1 MEIVLQ
7 NNLILIRT
15 DFDTLKSSFM
25 TDFLDTNAQY
35 MLFLPKAVLIFNNR
49 AFEDKK
55 KAFFKILS
63 EKYSKTQDFSTEFY
77 LKSMMHY
84 INQPIKIELLSY
96 EEPQPISVELSAHDG
111 DRVSISLYAPNLWV
125 IGYLRSQLELYV
137 IEYTD
142 SSLLID
148 VSKMI
153 AKTRLERSLNK
164 RHILHYQLQY
174 HYDSKFMQQLY
185 GKYAQFSFDEYEDE
199 NEDDF
204 ESILHYYTVLECP
217 IGSSQDALKKS
228 YKKLV
233 KVYHPDRVH
242 QESNEIVNRYT
253 QKFQLLQEAY
263 TALRI
268 VS

>member
-1 MEIVLQ
+1 MEVVLQ

-15 DFDTLKSSFM
+15 DFSTLKSSWM
-25 TDFLDTNAQY
+25 ADFLNIHTQD
-35 MLFLPKAVLIFNNR
+35 MLFLPKAVLVFNNNAYKER
-49 AFEDKK
+49 KK
-55 KAFFKILS
+55 LFLKSLS
-63 EKYSKTQDFSTEFY
+63 ERYAKTQDFSSEFY
-77 LKSMMHY
+77 LRSMMRY
-84 INQPIKIELLSY
+84 LDKPIKIELLSH
-96 EEPQPISVELSAHDG
+96 EDPLPVSVELFAHD
-111 DRVSISLYAPNLWV
+111 DNTVVISLHAPNLWV
-125 IGYLRSQLELYV
+125 ISYLRSQLDLY
-137 IEYTD
+137 ITEET
-142 SSLLID
+142 STSLVLD
-148 VSKMI
+148 VSQMI

-174 HYDSKFMQQLY
+174 YYDSEFMQHLY
-185 GKYAQFSFDEYEDE
+185 GNYAQFSFDEH
-199 NEDDF
+199 DDNHF
-204 ESILHYYTVLECP
+204 ESMLHYYTVLECP

-242 QESNEIVNRYT
+242 RENNNVVNHYT

>member
-1 MEIVLQ
+1 MEVVLQ

-15 DFDTLKSSFM
+15 GFDTLKSSWM
-25 TDFLDTNAQY
+25 ADFLNLHAQD
-35 MLFLPKAVLIFNNR
+35 MLFLPKSVLVFNNG
-49 AFEDKK
+49 AFEEKK
-55 KAFFKILS
+55 RSFLKTLS
-63 EKYSKTQDFSTEFY
+63 EKYAKTQDFSAEFY
-77 LKSMMHY
+77 WRSMMRY
-84 INQPIKIELLSY
+84 ANKPIKIELVSH
-96 EEPQPISVELSAHDG
+96 EEPQPVSVELFAHD
-111 DRVSISLYAPNLWV
+111 DTTVVISLYSPNLWV
-125 IGYLRSQLELYV
+125 FSYLRSQLDLYITEV
-137 IEYTD
+137 TPT
-142 SSLLID
+142 SLVLD
-148 VSKMI
+148 VSQMM

-174 HYDSKFMQQLY
+174 RYDSEFMQRLY
-185 GKYAQFSFDEYEDE
+185 GSYTQFNFDDEYEE
-199 NEDDF
+199 EEHF
-204 ESILHYYTVLECP
+204 ESMLHYYTVLECP

-242 QESNEIVNRYT
+242 RENSEVVNHYT